1 MNIPLVHNEKTTIT
15 IKSLDAALM
24 VWDLVFMGKLTE
36 IIYTRM

>member
-15 IKSLDAALM
+15 IKSLDTTTM